1 MSLHSKRLSLVDVRL
16 KIFTEMEADL
26 EAQFLE
32 LLGLREQLRQAEFA
46 ADLQAAT
53 RARSLLSGFV

>member
-16 KIFTEMEADL
+16 KIFTEMEADF

-32 LLGLREQLRQAEFA
+32 LLELRERVRRAEQA
-46 ADLQAAT
+46 
-53 RARSLLSGFV
+53 RGLSPALTTVGI